1 LVELVP
7 GAQREPKILYPAA
20 DSLIALDPDIP
31 EALQRV
37 SFRAQAGQGLS
48 WRLNGE
54 MLAAADADFAWK
66 PQAGMHRI
74 ALIDDKARVI
84 AAIRFEVR

>member
-1 LVELVP
+1 LVALVP

-20 DSLIALDPDIP
+20 DRLIALDPDIA

>member
-1 LVELVP
+1 
-7 GAQREPKILYPAA
+7 
-20 DSLIALDPDIP
+20 
-31 EALQRV
+31 
-37 SFRAQAGQGLS
+37 
-48 WRLNGE
+48 
-54 MLAAADADFAWK
+54 MLAAADAHFAWQ

>member
-1 LVELVP
+1 VEPVP

-37 SFRAQAGQGLS
+37 SFRAQAGQG
-48 WRLNGE
+48 RAE
-54 MLAAADADFAWK
+54 LAA
-66 PQAGMHRI
+66 
-74 ALIDDKARVI
+74 
-84 AAIRFEVR
+84 